1 MGSNPIGVIGD
12 IMKKKINKPKTSIYS
27 KIFQISFDI
36 LLLAIGVSILSLV
49 NIVIHKIVRDM

>member
-1 MGSNPIGVIGD
+1 
-12 IMKKKINKPKTSIYS
+12 MKKKITKPKTSIYS